1 MYKDSDISTLRID
14 ASHPSL
20 PGHFPG
26 RPIVPGVLLLDQVIS
41 RAERWLGHR
50 LSIAALAQAKFTQPL
65 LPNEEATLSLTY
77 SEPEPEPEPEPELKF
92 EIYKDSDRIA
102 QGSFKLRRGPS
113 E

>member
-1 MYKDSDISTLRID
+1 MHKDSDVSILRID

-41 RAERWLGHR
+41 RAERWLGHP
-50 LSIAALAQAKFTQPL
+50 LSIGSLAQAKFTQPL

-77 SEPEPEPEPEPELKF
+77 SEPELKF
-92 EIYKDSDRIA
+92 EIYKGSDRIA

>member
-1 MYKDSDISTLRID
+1 MYKEPHVSTLRID
-14 ASHPSL
+14 ARHPSL

-41 RAERWLGHR
+41 RAERWLGRR
-50 LSIAALAQAKFTQPL
+50 LSIGTLAQAKFTQPL
-65 LPNEEATLSLTY
+65 LPNEEARLSLTY
-77 SEPEPEPEPEPELKF
+77 SEPEPELKF
-92 EIYKDSDRIA
+92 EIYKGSDRIA

>member
-1 MYKDSDISTLRID
+1 MDKEPDITTLRID

-41 RAERWLGHR
+41 RAERWLGRR
-50 LSIAALAQAKFTQPL
+50 LSIGTLAQAKFTQAL
-65 LPNEEATLSLTY
+65 LPNEEATLSLTF
-77 SEPEPEPEPEPELKF
+77 SEPELKF
-92 EIYKDSDRIA
+92 EIYKGSDRIA
-102 QGSFKLRRGPS
+102 QGSFKLRHGPS

>member
-1 MYKDSDISTLRID
+1 MDKHSDVSTLRID

-41 RAERWLGHR
+41 RAEQWLGYR
-50 LSIAALAQAKFTQPL
+50 LSIGTLAQAKFTQPL

-77 SEPEPEPEPEPELKF
+77 TEPELKF
-92 EIYKDSDRIA
+92 EIFKESDRIA

>member
-1 MYKDSDISTLRID
+1 MYKDSDVSILRID
-14 ASHPSL
+14 AGHPSL

-41 RAERWLGHR
+41 RAEQWLGYR
-50 LSIAALAQAKFTQPL
+50 LSVGTLAQAKFTQPL
-65 LPNEEATLSLTY
+65 LPNQEATLCLTY
-77 SEPEPEPEPEPELKF
+77 TEPELKF
-92 EIYKDSDRIA
+92 EIVKDSDRIA

>member
-1 MYKDSDISTLRID
+1 MDKKSDLSNLRID
-14 ASHPSL
+14 ANHPSL

-41 RAERWLGHR
+41 RAEQWLGHP
-50 LSIAALAQAKFTQPL
+50 LSIQTLAQAKFTQPL
-65 LPNEEATLSLTY
+65 LPNEDATLSITY
-77 SEPEPEPEPEPELKF
+77 TEPELKF
-92 EIYKDSDRIA
+92 EIYKGSDRIA

>member
-1 MYKDSDISTLRID
+1 MDKHSDVSTLRID

-41 RAERWLGHR
+41 RAERWLGYR
-50 LSIAALAQAKFTQPL
+50 LSIGALAQAKFTQPL

-77 SEPEPEPEPEPELKF
+77 TEPELKF
-92 EIYKDSDRIA
+92 EIVKESDRIA
-102 QGSFKLRRGPS
+102 QGSFKLRHGPR

>member
-41 RAERWLGHR
+41 RAERWLEHR
-50 LSIAALAQAKFTQPL
+50 LSIAALAQAKFTQAR

-77 SEPEPEPEPEPELKF
+77 TEPELKF
-92 EIYKDSDRIA
+92 EIYKDSRRIA